1 MTGLLHRMRASNRV
15 RVSPRSAGN
24 RLSRNLS
31 AAHRARACP
40 SPYSQE
46 RKHRG
51 PRNTSDRSSRS
62 RPNSTNMTLL
72 KPLMQWL
79 HVGSVV
85 LMIGGFFFFRV
96 ILMPVASRLPDPTAF
111 ITSALRRFSGIVW
124 CALLTVL
131 ISGLYNFITFFRAAR
146 GVAAAEMPYFSL
158 YILVIGIKLFI
169 VFLIYTLAIML
180 TFPYPVFE
188 IFQKKPAP
196 WLNLTVIFGLIVI
209 FLSAFLRRLG

>member
-1 MTGLLHRMRASNRV
+1 M
-15 RVSPRSAGN
+15 PF
-24 RLSRNLS
+24 
-31 AAHRARACP
+31 
-40 SPYSQE
+40 
-46 RKHRG
+46 
-51 PRNTSDRSSRS
+51 
-62 RPNSTNMTLL
+62 L
-72 KPLMQWL
+72 KSLIQWL

-96 ILMPVASRLPDPTAF
+96 ILIPIANRLPDSTTLIA
-111 ITSALRRFSGIVW
+111 SALRRFSGIVW

-196 WLNLTVIFGLIVI
+196 WLNLAVILGLIVI
-209 FLSAFLRRLG
+209 FLSAFLRRLA